1 MSSRH
6 RWPFRKSLKSSSIRK
21 LKRMKRSFKRNFK
34 RHLKQ
39 SDKMKR
45 QRENC

>member
-6 RWPFRKSLKSSSIRK
+6 RWLFRKSLRSSSIRK
-21 LKRMKRSFKRNFK
+21 LKRMKKSFRRNFK

-39 SDKMKR
+39 LDKMKR